1 MPENN
6 LADALHAWRSGSRD
20 EAERLARALIAC
32 DPNDLDPHRLLQE
45 ILASSDRVAEAIE
58 VARRL
63 IELSPRDAAT
73 HRRLAD
79 LLSRRGDASA
89 AIDVLEESLEIEP
102 GNARALNN
110 LGQLLTR
117 EGRDE
122 EAIEILS
129 RTIALNP
136 NHPAALV
143 NLGVA
148 YARTGSIQRAI
159 DCYQQALALNPCLT
173 EALVN
178 LGGAF
183 MRSSRPEVAL
193 AYYEQA
199 SALSPPDPRTLAGR
213 GEALLAL
220 KRYREAL
227 ASFDGAL
234 HSPPGLAAAL
244 LGRAHAL
251 LGLKRPAAALEACD
265 SMLAQ
270 SAPPTGARGLRA
282 TALLALDRVPEAVV
296 AASEAVAAE
305 PSDAQAHV
313 ALGFAALR
321 SGLSE
326 AALSAFDAAL
336 GFAPTLAKAH
346 AGRAHALEA
355 LGRAAEAVDAYHQA
369 ARCDPTDASV
379 YLSSGQ
385 MMLRLGSGAGAL
397 AAFDALLA
405 LDRDHILAKEGRAK
419 ALVSL
424 GRHEEAL
431 QALGELMHCAAPVD
445 YLPGYH
451 FYAQLCCC
459 DWGGYD
465 SIRRDIAAGVG
476 RGERVDVPLSFLA
489 HSREPDEQLAC
500 ARIYA
505 AAECAVPVKI
515 ARAAPADANRLR
527 IGYLSSDFRDHPVAQ
542 LTAALFECHDRS
554 RFETYGFCA
563 APDDGSN
570 MRRRLAAA
578 FEHFEDVS
586 ALPDGLLAEHIA
598 ALGLDILI
606 DLGGH
611 TSGSRTRALAY
622 RPAPVQILF
631 LGFPGTLG
639 TDFVDYLIADRHVIP
654 EADRRH
660 YAEQVIYMPDTYL
673 PTGFAGPQPPAPARA
688 AAGLPDEGFVFCCFN
703 APFKFTPE
711 VFGGWTRILKAVPA
725 SVLWLR
731 EASAAM
737 KRNLE
742 REAAE
747 RGVDP
752 ARLIWAPRVPSID
765 EHVARLA
772 LADVFLDTSPYNAH
786 TTASEALAAAVPLIT
801 QRGRTFASRVAT
813 SLLHA
818 IGLGHLSVET
828 LADYERLAIEL
839 AQSPTGLAAL
849 KAHLRRARRS
859 APLFDPV
866 RFCRHLEDA
875 FVEVAARGRRGE
887 PTDTLFVRRV

>member
-1 MPENN
+1 MTENN
-6 LADALHAWRSGSRD
+6 LAHAVDAWRSGSRE
-20 EAERLARALIAC
+20 EAERLARALIAR

-45 ILASSDRVAEAIE
+45 ILTSSDRVVEAIE

-89 AIDVLEESLEIEP
+89 AIAVFEESLAIEP

-117 EGRDE
+117 EGRAE
-122 EAIEILS
+122 KAIEILS
-129 RTIALNP
+129 RAIALNP
-136 NHPAALV
+136 SYAPALV

-159 DCYQQALALNPCLT
+159 DCYQHALALNPRLT

-183 MRSSRPEVAL
+183 LRSNRSEAAL
-193 AYYEQA
+193 DCYDRAI
-199 SALSPPDPRTLAGR
+199 ALSPPDPRTLAGR
-213 GEALLAL
+213 GEVLLAL
-220 KRYREAL
+220 KRYRDAL

-234 HSPPGLAAAL
+234 HGSPGLGAAQL
-244 LGRAHAL
+244 
-251 LGLKRPAAALEACD
+251 
-265 SMLAQ
+265 
-270 SAPPTGARGLRA
+270 
-282 TALLALDRVPEAVV
+282 
-296 AASEAVAAE
+296 
-305 PSDAQAHV
+305 
-313 ALGFAALR
+313 
-321 SGLSE
+321 
-326 AALSAFDAAL
+326 
-336 GFAPTLAKAH
+336 
-346 AGRAHALEA
+346 GRAHALEA
-355 LGRAAEAVDAYHQA
+355 LGRAAEAIDAYHQA
-369 ARCDPTDASV
+369 AACDPADASV
-379 YLSSGQ
+379 YMSSGQ
-385 MMLRLGSGAGAL
+385 MMLRLGSGASAL

-405 LDRDHILAKEGRAK
+405 LDRDHLLGKEGRAK

-424 GRHEEAL
+424 GRHE
-431 QALGELMHCAAPVD
+431 QALHALGDLMKCAAPVD

-459 DWGGYD
+459 DWSGYE
-465 SIRRDIAAGVG
+465 STRRDIAAGVDG
-476 RGERVDVPLSFLA
+476 GERVDVPLSFLA
-489 HSREPDEQLAC
+489 HSPEPDEQLAC

-505 AAECAVPVKI
+505 AAECAVS
-515 ARAAPADANRLR
+515 ARVTRAVRADANRLR

-563 APDDGSN
+563 APNDGSD

-586 ALPDGLLAEHIA
+586 ALPDERLAEHIA
-598 ALGLDILI
+598 ALGMDILI

-611 TSGSRTRALAY
+611 TSGSRTRVLAY
-622 RPAPVQILF
+622 RPAAVQISF
-631 LGFPGTLG
+631 LGFPGTLRA
-639 TDFVDYLIADRHVIP
+639 DFIDYLIADRQVIP

-660 YAEQVIYMPDTYL
+660 YAEQVIYLPDSYL
-673 PTGFAGPQPPAPARA
+673 PTGFAGRQPPAPTRA

-703 APFKFTPE
+703 APFKFTPD
-711 VFGGWTRILKAVPA
+711 VFGGWTRILKAVPT
-725 SVLWLR
+725 SILWLR
-731 EASAAM
+731 AGSAAM

-752 ARLIWAPRVPSID
+752 ARLIWAPRVPSIE

-786 TTASEALAAAVPLIT
+786 TTASEALAAAVPVIT

-818 IGLGHLSVET
+818 IGLDHLSVDT
-828 LADYERLAIEL
+828 PADYERLAIEL

-849 KAHLRRARRS
+849 KAHLKRARSS
-859 APLFDPV
+859 APLFDTV
-866 RFCRHLEDA
+866 RYCRHLEDA
-875 FVEVAARGRRGE
+875 FVEAAARVRRGE
-887 PTDTLFVRRV
+887 PPDTPSVRRS

>member
-1 MPENN
+1 MTGGMLET
-6 LADALHAWRSGSRD
+6 AAALHQKGHLAQ
-20 EAERLARALIAC
+20 AEWLARDLIARN
-32 DPNDLDPHRLLQE
+32 PKALDPHRLLQE

-73 HRRLAD
+73 RRRLAD

-89 AIDVLEESLEIEP
+89 AIAVLEESLEIEP

-122 EAIEILS
+122 EAIETLS
-129 RTIALNP
+129 RAIALNP
-136 NHPAALV
+136 SYPPALV

-159 DCYQQALALNPCLT
+159 DCYQQALALNPRLN

-178 LGGAF
+178 LGGA
-183 MRSSRPEVAL
+183 
-193 AYYEQA
+193 
-199 SALSPPDPRTLAGR
+199 
-213 GEALLAL
+213 LLAL
-220 KRYREAL
+220 KRYRDAL
-227 ASFDGAL
+227 ASFD
-234 HSPPGLAAAL
+234 AA
-244 LGRAHAL
+244 LGRA
-251 LGLKRPAAALEACD
+251 PMI
-265 SMLAQ
+265 S
-270 SAPPTGARGLRA
+270 
-282 TALLALDRVPEAVV
+282 
-296 AASEAVAAE
+296 
-305 PSDAQAHV
+305 
-313 ALGFAALR
+313 
-321 SGLSE
+321 
-326 AALSAFDAAL
+326 
-336 GFAPTLAKAH
+336 KAH

-369 ARCDPTDASV
+369 ATFDPTDASV

-385 MMLRLGSGAGAL
+385 MMLRLGNGASAL
-397 AAFDALLA
+397 AAFDGLLS
-405 LDRDHILAKEGRAK
+405 LDRDHLLGKEGRAK

-431 QALGELMHCAAPVD
+431 HALGELMQRAAPVD

-459 DWGGYD
+459 DWSAYE
-465 SIRRDIAAGVG
+465 SARRAIAAGIG
-476 RGERVDVPLSFLA
+476 GGKRVEVPLSFLA

-505 AAECAVPVKI
+505 SAECAVRVKL
-515 ARAAPADANRLR
+515 ARAVRADGNRLR

-554 RFETYGFCA
+554 RFEIYGFCA
-563 APDDGSN
+563 APDDGSD

-586 ALPDGLLAEHIA
+586 ALPDDLLAEHLA
-598 ALGLDILI
+598 ALGVDILV

-611 TSGSRTRALAY
+611 TSGSRTRVLAY
-622 RPAPVQILF
+622 RPAAAQISF

-639 TDFVDYLIADRHVIP
+639 ADFIDYLIADRQVIP

-688 AAGLPDEGFVFCCFN
+688 AVGLPEEGIVFCCFN

-711 VFGGWTRILKAVPA
+711 IFGGWTRILKAVPA

-731 EASAAM
+731 EGSAAM

-765 EHVARLA
+765 DHMARLA
-772 LADVFLDTSPYNAH
+772 LADIFLDTSPYNAH
-786 TTASEALAAAVPLIT
+786 TTASEALAAAVPVIT

-818 IGLGHLSVET
+818 VGLGQLSVET
-828 LADYERLAIEL
+828 LTDYERLAIEL

-849 KAHLRRARRS
+849 KAHLKRARIS
-859 APLFDPV
+859 APLFDTV
-866 RFCRHLEDA
+866 RYCRHLEHA
-875 FVEVAARGRRGE
+875 FVEVNARGRRGE
-887 PTDTLFVRRV
+887 PPDTLYVPRRS